1 MEVLPLTSIFEKL
14 QLTVTSAEIVLTS
27 LRNDTEI
34 VLSSEI
40 SSLPTYNCNMVF
52 RKIDSN
58 DSMIGQMYFRSGRP
72 LVTAEISVNY
82 KNFEKLEKI
91 CSGGEPVRPISLYL
105 KIAKRKEIKN
115 GEIIIGNEDFTV
127 DIFDI
132 SWRRPLF

>member
-1 MEVLPLTSIFEKL
+1 
-14 QLTVTSAEIVLTS
+14 
-27 LRNDTEI
+27 
-34 VLSSEI
+34 
-40 SSLPTYNCNMVF
+40 
-52 RKIDSN
+52 
-58 DSMIGQMYFRSGRP
+58 MIGQMCFRSGRP

-91 CSGGEPVRPISLYL
+91 CSGGEPVQADFFILENCKDR
-105 KIAKRKEIKN
+105 EIKN

>member
-14 QLTVTSAEIVLTS
+14 QLTVTSAEMVLTS
-27 LRNDTEI
+27 LQNESEL

-52 RKIDSN
+52 RKTDSN
-58 DSMIGQMYFRSGRP
+58 DSMIGQMCFRSGRP

-105 KIAKRKEIKN
+105 KITKRREIKN

>member
-27 LRNDTEI
+27 LRNETEI

-52 RKIDSN
+52 RKMDSN

-105 KIAKRKEIKN
+105 KIAKRREIKN

-127 DIFDI
+127 DIFYI

>member
-27 LRNDTEI
+27 LGNETEI

-52 RKIDSN
+52 RKMDSN

-105 KIAKRKEIKN
+105 KIAKRREIKN

>member
-14 QLTVTSAEIVLTS
+14 QLTVTSAEMVLTS
-27 LRNDTEI
+27 LQNESEL

-52 RKIDSN
+52 RKMDSN
-58 DSMIGQMYFRSGRP
+58 DSMIGQMCFRSGRP
-72 LVTAEISVNY
+72 LVTVEVTVNY

-105 KIAKRKEIKN
+105 KIAKRREIKN

>member
-1 MEVLPLTSIFEKL
+1 MT
-14 QLTVTSAEIVLTS
+14 
-27 LRNDTEI
+27 
-34 VLSSEI
+34 
-40 SSLPTYNCNMVF
+40 
-52 RKIDSN
+52 
-58 DSMIGQMYFRSGRP
+58 GQMCFRSGRP

-105 KIAKRKEIKN
+105 KIAKRREIKN